1 MVLITLRSSFRGV
14 YGPDFTLY
22 LDYFLLLSSLRMLIA
37 LKRLFWSTFLSNGP
51 LTQSLDR
58 GANNAKV
65 VFSRSIRTRFHF
77 IFGLLSLIE

>member
-1 MVLITLRSSFRGV
+1 MLITLRSCFRGA

-51 LTQSLDR
+51 LVKSVAR
-58 GANNAKV
+58 GANNGKV
-65 VFSRSIRTRFHF
+65 LCSRLKRTRFHF
-77 IFGLLSLIE
+77 LFGLLTHFK

>member
-1 MVLITLRSSFRGV
+1 MVLITLRSSFRGA
-14 YGPDFTLY
+14 YGPDFTFY
-22 LDYFLLLSSLRMLIA
+22 LDYFLLLSSLRTFIA

-51 LTQSLDR
+51 LVKSVAR
-58 GANNAKV
+58 GANNGKV